1 MCFYF
6 KNLLNL
12 VSDETQA
19 IIDHYI
25 GEVIFHKDNYREL
38 EKVMNE
44 FAKEIHDIT
53 CKRMIDPD

>member
-1 MCFYF
+1 M
-6 KNLLNL
+6 KKW
-12 VSDETQA
+12 SKETQD
-19 IIDHYI
+19 IIDKYI
-25 GEVIFHKDNYREL
+25 DKVIQYKDQYREL